1 MKRRDFVKGLAV
13 TTAAASTALGQQ
25 KKSSS
30 NATTPPN
37 TSTTTQGEQAVAPNT
52 ASAPAAQARQA
63 RLMNVKTP
71 NIPISQ
77 PDTVAVTEV
86 RYFTAARY
94 ATLTRFADLLMPASQ
109 GYPGALQA
117 GAPEFLDF
125 LIGASPADRQAMY
138 NDGLDRLNAD
148 CLKKSGVSFAK
159 ASASQADAVIR
170 PYLKGWINDHPP
182 IEKHENFI
190 ALSHRDIRM
199 ATTNSIAWAQAAEA
213 AGDRTPGVGLYVH
226 PIDPGIETWVTR
238 GVPKASA
245 PLTKQ
250 AHS

>member
-13 TTAAASTALGQQ
+13 TTAAAGTALGQ

-37 TSTTTQGEQAVAPNT
+37 TSVTTQGEQAVAPNN
-52 ASAPAAQARQA
+52 ASAPAAQRAQS
-63 RLMNVKTP
+63 RLASVKTP
-71 NIPISQ
+71 NIPLSQ
-77 PDTVAVTEV
+77 PDTVAVTDV

-94 ATLTRFADLLMPASQ
+94 ATLQRFADLLVPPSQ

-138 NDGLDRLNAD
+138 NTGLDRLNAD
-148 CLKKSGVSFAK
+148 CMKKSGVSFAK
-159 ASASQADAVIR
+159 ASAAQADSAVR
-170 PYLKGWINDHPP
+170 PYLKGWISDHPP
-182 IEKHENFI
+182 LEKHENFI
-190 ALSHRDIRM
+190 ALAHRDIRM
-199 ATTNSIAWAQAAEA
+199 ATMNSIAWAQAAEA
-213 AGDRTPGVGLYVH
+213 AGERTPGVGLYVL
-226 PIDPGIETWVTR
+226 PLDPGIETWVTPH
-238 GVPKASA
+238 GAPKASA
-245 PLTKQ
+245 PLTTQ

>member
-1 MKRRDFVKGLAV
+1 MKRREFVKGLAV
-13 TTAAASTALGQQ
+13 TAAATTALAQQ
-25 KKSSS
+25 KKASP
-30 NATTPPN
+30 NAANPVPN
-37 TSTTTQGEQAVAPNT
+37 TSTITQGEQAVAPNN
-52 ASAPAAQARQA
+52 ASAPAAQQRQMRMA
-63 RLMNVKTP
+63 SFKTP
-71 NIPISQ
+71 NIPLSQ
-77 PDTVAVTEV
+77 PDVVAVTDV
-86 RYFTAARY
+86 RYFTPARY
-94 ATLTRFADLLMPASQ
+94 ATLTRFADLLVPPSQ
-109 GYPGALQA
+109 GTPGALQA

-159 ASASQADAVIR
+159 ATPAQADAAVR

-190 ALSHRDIRM
+190 ALAHRDIRQ
-199 ATTNSIAWAQAAEA
+199 ATMNSVAWAQAAEVS
-213 AGDRTPGVGLYVH
+213 GERVSTGLYVH
-226 PIDPGIETWVTR
+226 PLDPGIETWVTR
-238 GVPKASA
+238 SGAPKASA